1 MHFLVSEVPLQTE
14 TEANDLH
21 VEVDRRV
28 ATTEADDHISHKV
41 FLKPFCKSQFTH
53 KSVNLF
59 FISVIVQDE

>member
-14 TEANDLH
+14 TEVNDLH

-28 ATTEADDHISHKV
+28 ATTEVDDHIAHKV
-41 FLKPFCKSQFTH
+41 FLKSFCKSQFTH